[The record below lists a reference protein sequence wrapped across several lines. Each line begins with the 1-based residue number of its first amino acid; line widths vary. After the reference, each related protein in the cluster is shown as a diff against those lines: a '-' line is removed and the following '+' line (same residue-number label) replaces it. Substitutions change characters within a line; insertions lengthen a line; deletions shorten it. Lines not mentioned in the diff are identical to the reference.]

1 MEYIDFEPNISD
13 ENANS
18 NFVFR
23 SFIDDSSEIGGQEP
37 SFYRKFFNQTRDPA
51 EAVFDDD
58 GLHLNTRDF
67 KLF

>member
-13 ENANS
+13 ENANL

-37 SFYRKFFNQTRDPA
+37 SFYRKFFSQTREPA